1 MCIIAVENKNLSS
14 LLPDYL
20 LNFPL
25 VFLRLFQ
32 QALIIRQI
40 NRKLGKIDMELETRI
55 RGLNIEV
62 IEALGEVVFDLD
74 TVEDLQNWLDNLS
87 SSIIISDLNH
97 KSSNSLKSCL

>member
-1 MCIIAVENKNLSS
+1 MK
-14 LLPDYL
+14 
-20 LNFPL
+20 
-25 VFLRLFQ
+25 
-32 QALIIRQI
+32 
-40 NRKLGKIDMELETRI
+40 LETRI

-97 KSSNSLKSCL
+97 KSSNLLKSCL

>member
-20 LNFPL
+20 LNSPL
-25 VFLRLFQ
+25 VFSRLFQ

-40 NRKLGKIDMELETRI
+40 NRKLGKIDMKLETRI

-97 KSSNSLKSCL
+97 KSSNLLKSCL